1 MSKSNLTR
9 QGTKWLGRQLAAG
22 VLCLFSFL
30 VVAQV
35 PQSLDEAQNLYYKS
49 LDNDQLS
56 RSQKDQQWELI
67 YQFLQNQSNSNFN
80 LKVLTLYQLAASA
93 ANAKHEIKFNRWLS
107 ELKALDSLE
116 QQSIG
121 QYLLKK
127 LAQDWA
133 YSQNDFATVF
143 DIGQALLSMNV
154 ETVHGH
160 QSVSSES
167 ELKLP
172 THVRRDV
179 INTLGRAYYRT
190 GDYIK
195 AQQSFIDTL
204 KVSESMDDKQ
214 GMSHALN
221 NLSVIAWS
229 QNDIEKALEYLDK
242 GLQISIELGDVKSI
256 ISKWSNKGIYHNRL
270 EEFDKAEKAFESALN
285 HPNIDE
291 YPKLKSNS
299 LLALSELNS
308 QKKNYSLSKS
318 LAQQALQISLNMDDQ
333 YSINSAKMV
342 VAGLANK
349 LQEFKEAEQLY
360 LSALKYF
367 TDNQLVK
374 EQSTALLNL
383 SESYRYLNR
392 PEKALAYFQ
401 QYHEVYAEL
410 QKGDKNRAVASLQEE
425 FEAESRKKEIEM
437 LKQENQIKAIQVATA
452 NSDKDELIVYGI
464 AGLLILLLIV
474 SRYYSFLEAKR
485 LQQHAKEI
493 EAREKEL
500 LLLSIAFKSTS
511 DAVWISDSEFRI
523 EVVNASFHRLTER
536 MDPVGRKMI
545 FAEVMGQDRKL
556 TDSVRAQ
563 VREQGS
569 WQGEAFDQ
577 KVSGEIYPIEI
588 KIESIKNDKG
598 EIIHFLGAFR
608 DITNRK
614 NAEEQLKR
622 HVTHDELT
630 GLPNRVMFSQL
641 IERSFL
647 NVKREKV
654 IPVVLFVDVD
664 GFKKLNDSLGHD
676 AGDHFICNI
685 AKRLTDTLRTKDV
698 VARIG
703 GDEFGVLVELGGN
716 NVEAASVAKKL
727 LNAFVEPFDYQGKSF
742 KITVSIGVAV
752 YPNDAEE
759 SEELIRKS
767 DIAMNAAKQLGKN
780 TFSFYEG
787 HMNDE
792 VVALLEQEQRIVNA
806 IDSQLFEFFYQPIVD
821 VNRGAI
827 VGAEALIRWRE
838 PDGTLVFPDQFIP
851 LAERSGI
858 IEQIDVIVVD
868 KVFKQVA
875 QWNATNIK
883 LKHISINLSARIF
896 SQADKLLSLLENK
909 LSKYQIS
916 ASQVKIEI
924 TEGMLV
930 HNVEEV
936 IKTMLR
942 LKQLG
947 FILAIDDFGTGF
959 SSLNY
964 LKQFPVD
971 ILKIDRS
978 FIMDMHESPKNKS
991 IVRTIVELAHNLDFN
1006 VIAEGVEHKS
1016 HLSTLSELGCE
1027 EYQGYYFSKPLEIA
1041 DFESLYSQNINQ

>member
-1 MSKSNLTR
+1 MSQVTLSEQVAK
-9 QGTKWLGRQLAAG
+9 
-22 VLCLFSFL
+22 LFSWILLCFACVHL
-30 VVAQV
+30 PLKAEVK
-35 PQSLDEAQNLYYKS
+35 SLETLQQAHTLYYTT
-49 LDNDQLS
+49 LENDQLTTS
-56 RSQKDQQWELI
+56 HKELEWKSI
-67 YQFLQNQSNSNFN
+67 FQFLQGNPNTN
-80 LKVLTLYQLAASA
+80 LEILTLYQLTASA
-93 ANAKHEIKFNRWLS
+93 ANRKDEASYVRWLS
-107 ELKALDSLE
+107 ELEQVERINERLVGQFLIEKLE
-116 QQSIG
+116 
-121 QYLLKK
+121 
-127 LAQDWA
+127 QDWA
-133 YSQNDFATVF
+133 YAQNDFNTVF
-143 DIGQALLSMNV
+143 SIGHSLLERQV
-154 ETVHGH
+154 ETIYGV
-160 QSVSSES
+160 QPISSDFV
-167 ELKLP
+167 LKLP
-172 THVRRDV
+172 IQVLRDIV
-179 INTLGRAYYRT
+179 NTLGRAHYRT
-190 GDYIK
+190 GDYIN
-195 AQQSFIDTL
+195 AQLRFVETL
-204 KVSESMDDKQ
+204 EVSESMGDKQ
-214 GMSHALN
+214 GMSHSLN
-221 NLSVIAWS
+221 NLSVIAWGL
-229 QNDIEKALEYLDK
+229 NDIEKALMYLDK

-270 EEFDKAEKAFESALN
+270 EQFKHAGKAFAEALN
-285 HPNIDE
+285 HPKIDE
-291 YPKLKSNS
+291 YPKLKINS

-308 QKKNYSLSKS
+308 QQGNLQKSKV
-318 LAQQALQISLNMDDQ
+318 LAEQALQISLKMDDE

-342 VAGLANK
+342 VANLANR
-349 LQEFKEAEQLY
+349 LQQYNDAEDLY

-367 TDNQLVK
+367 TDNQLIK

-383 SESYRYLNR
+383 SESYRNLNQ
-392 PEKALAYFQ
+392 PQKALSYFQ
-401 QYHEVYAEL
+401 RYHQVYAEL
-410 QKGDKNRAVASLQEE
+410 QEGDKKQAVAALQEE
-425 FEAESRKKEIEM
+425 FEADSREKEIEM
-437 LKQENQIKAIQVATA
+437 LKQENQIKAIEVESAT
-452 NSDKDELIVYGI
+452 SDKDDLIIYGLS
-464 AGLLILLLIV
+464 GLLIIVLVV
-474 SRYYSFLEAKR
+474 SRYYSYLEAKR
-485 LQQHAKEI
+485 LQQHTKEI

-511 DAVWISDSEFRI
+511 DAVWISDANFRL
-523 EVVNASFHRLTER
+523 EVVNDAFYKNTGRFN
-536 MDPVGRKMI
+536 PVGRKMI
-545 FAEVMGQDRKL
+545 FAEVMGQDKKF
-556 TDSVRAQ
+556 TESVRAQ
-563 VREQGS
+563 LREEGS

-588 KIESIKNDKG
+588 KVESIKNEKG

-630 GLPNRVMFSQL
+630 GLPNRVLFSQL

-676 AGDHFICNI
+676 AGDHFICSI
-685 AKRLTDTLRTKDV
+685 AKRLKDTLRTKDV

-703 GDEFGVLVELGGN
+703 GDEFGVLVELGGD

-727 LNAFVEPFDYQGKSF
+727 LNAFVEPFSFNNKSF
-742 KITVSIGVAV
+742 KITVSVGVAV
-752 YPNDAEE
+752 YPNDAQA

-767 DIAMNAAKQLGKN
+767 DIAMNVAKQLGKN

-821 VNRGAI
+821 VNTGAI

-838 PDGTLVFPDQFIP
+838 PNGDLVFPDQFIP
-851 LAERSGI
+851 LAEKSGL
-858 IEQIDVIVVD
+858 IEHIDVIVVD

-875 QWNATNIK
+875 EWSRGGLQ
-883 LKHISINLSARIF
+883 LKHVSINLSARIF
-896 SQADKLLSLLENK
+896 SKADKLLSLLEDK
-909 LSKYQIS
+909 LSRYQVS

-930 HNVEEV
+930 HNVEKV
-936 IKTMLR
+936 IDTMLR
-942 LKQLG
+942 LKDLG

-978 FIMDMHESPKNKS
+978 FIIDMHESPKNKS

-1006 VIAEGVEHKS
+1006 VIAEGVEHLS
-1016 HLSTLSELGCE
+1016 HLTTLSELGCE
-1027 EYQGYYFSKPLEIA
+1027 EYQGYYFSKPLEVR
-1041 DFESLYSQNINQ
+1041 DFESLYTENKNQ